1 MKRFKRILRRIVLIC
16 LLVLAVSGVGIV
28 GGIPIP
34 KSNTRKDQVEF
45 NVELEDAKEAE
56 EKTSKHQE

>member
-16 LLVLAVSGVGIV
+16 LLILAVSGVGIV

-34 KSNTRKDQVEF
+34 KSNSRKDQVEF
-45 NVELEDAKEAE
+45 NVELEDTQEAE
-56 EKTSKHQE
+56 KKTSKHQE